1 MTNQFQLKKTI
12 KSNSPRIIY
21 SHLLRTIF
29 SLVKAL
35 FPYGL
40 KGEKLL
46 FIITLPKLQMEVC
59 YSKPR
64 HSELFDKLNIS

>member
-1 MTNQFQLKKTI
+1 MTNQFQLKKPM
-12 KSNSPRIIY
+12 KSNSPSIIY

-35 FPYGL
+35 FPYAL

-46 FIITLPKLQMEVC
+46 FIITLP
-59 YSKPR
+59 
-64 HSELFDKLNIS
+64 